1 MRYSTKSAVVAAAL
15 ATMLLIH
22 VSESVGGEEPKPVKR
37 FALTAKERLGS
48 KAADNQRVNNCKV
61 PLERRGG
68 KIRPETCHWV
78 NVLTPDRKF
87 LINK

>member
-1 MRYSTKSAVVAAAL
+1 MRYSTKCTVLTAGLTAI
-15 ATMLLIH
+15 LLIY
-22 VSESVGGEEPKPVKR
+22 VSESVSGEDPKAVRR

-61 PLERRGG
+61 PPERRGG
-68 KIRPETCHWV
+68 KIRPDVCRWF
-78 NVLTPDRKF
+78 NVWTPDRKF

>member
-1 MRYSTKSAVVAAAL
+1 MRYSTKSIVVTVGLTAI
-15 ATMLLIH
+15 LLIY
-22 VSESVGGEEPKPVKR
+22 VSESVSGEASKAVRR
-37 FALTAKERLGS
+37 FPLTAKERLGS

-61 PLERRGG
+61 PPERRGG

>member
-1 MRYSTKSAVVAAAL
+1 MRYSTKSTVVTVGLTAI
-15 ATMLLIH
+15 LLIH
-22 VSESVGGEEPKPVKR
+22 VSESVSGEDLKAVRR

-61 PLERRGG
+61 PRERRGG
-68 KIRPETCHWV
+68 KIRPEACRWV
-78 NVLTPDRKF
+78 NVLTPDQKF